1 MSTVIQPR
9 VTPAEYL
16 AFERS
21 APSRHEYRNGE
32 IVEMVGASRAHNLIL
47 SNLIRILC
55 NSLLEKD
62 YEVYPSEMRVK
73 VNETGL
79 YTYPDAVVV
88 QGEPE
93 LEDEQADTLL
103 NPTAIF
109 EILSPSTESYDRG
122 EKFSHYRKIPS
133 LQDYVLVAQDKPRV
147 ECFSRQEKGEW
158 LFRDE
163 NGAEAV
169 AEIPS
174 LDVAIPLG
182 ELYRKVSFETTSP
195 R

>member
-1 MSTVIQPR
+1 
-9 VTPAEYL
+9 
-16 AFERS
+16 
-21 APSRHEYRNGE
+21 
-32 IVEMVGASRAHNLIL
+32 MVGASREHNLIL
-47 SNLIRILC
+47 SNLIRLLS
-55 NSLLEKD
+55 NYLLEKD

-88 QGEPE
+88 KGRPE

-122 EKFSHYRKIPS
+122 EKFSHYRQIPS
-133 LQDYVLVAQDKPRV
+133 LKNYVLIAQDKPRV
-147 ECFSRQEKGEW
+147 ECFTRQEKGEW
-158 LFRDE
+158 LFRDD
-163 NGAEAV
+163 NGIEAL

-174 LDVAIPLG
+174 LEVALPLG
-182 ELYRKVSFETTSP
+182 ELYRKISFGKSAGH
-195 R
+195 